1 MSKKIVF
8 KKDVDYTVEV
18 SNGQMTVRL
27 LQKGNDGRYHSAT
40 SPYPDCE
47 RIYNAE
53 TRQTEIKR
61 LTRKQCIEALLH
73 RCRVNAAKMD

>member
-61 LTRKQCIEALLH
+61 LTRKQCIEALLQ
-73 RCRVNAAKMD
+73 RCRVSAAKMD